1 MTVNLRQPAPCH
13 TFWTIPAVILRAI
26 ALGVLVIVVCGGC
39 AAPKQA
45 DFPAARRFNFAT
57 DTFSYANG
65 LVWEYNYDANGKW
78 TTRRREP
85 RPTYSQHC
93 FVVSRSACQFFE
105 NARFDPALPKAD
117 PETYRSLVER
127 VVASSLDDVLPPERK
142 IVIPGYADLR
152 SFSRDYEHLLQAECG
167 GAWRCYFQR
176 GNWRMIFPFGRHH
189 QEEVA
194 EKLQLQLQENR
205 PAVVHLVRFPQ
216 LSINHAVVMY
226 EAKADSNH
234 IDFLTYDPNEPGSP
248 TVIRYERA
256 DKTFYLPS
264 NAYFYGGRVDV
275 YEIYDRFP
283 Y

>member
-1 MTVNLRQPAPCH
+1 VFAK
-13 TFWTIPAVILRAI
+13 AVFAGFLL
-26 ALGVLVIVVCGGC
+26 ALACAGC

-45 DFPAARRFNFAT
+45 QAPTARAFDFSK
-57 DTFSYANG
+57 DTFCYANG
-65 LVWEYNYDANGKW
+65 LVWEYTHDANGKW

-85 RPTYSQHC
+85 KPLYSQHC
-93 FVVSRSACQFFE
+93 FVVARTACQFFE
-105 NARFDPALPKAD
+105 NARFDLSLPKAD
-117 PETYRSLVER
+117 QQTYCELIGQ
-127 VVASSLDDVLPPERK
+127 VVDSSLQQPVPPERK

-152 SFSRDYEHLLQAECG
+152 SFSKDYESLLQAECG

-176 GNWRMIFPFGRHH
+176 GNWRMIFPFNRHH

-194 EKLQLQLQENR
+194 EQLQQQLKEHR

-226 EAKADSNH
+226 QAKSESNH
-234 IDFLTYDPNEPGSP
+234 VDFTTYDPNEPGSP
-248 TVIRYERA
+248 VIIRYERGSR
-256 DKTFYLPS
+256 TFYLPA
-264 NAYFYGGRVDV
+264 NAYYYGGRVDV